1 MVIAVNAQMLRD
13 PVPKLFI
20 SLKYSFIFISF
31 SIVHNT
37 IFYLDIDALFSF
49 FLIIFLLKYNIYT
62 KFAQIVDV
70 QLDKS

>member
-1 MVIAVNAQMLRD
+1 MVIAVKAQMLRN

-37 IFYLDIDALFSF
+37 ILYLDIDALFSF
-49 FLIIFLLKYNIYT
+49 FLKNIFIE
-62 KFAQIVDV
+62 V
-70 QLDKS
+70 